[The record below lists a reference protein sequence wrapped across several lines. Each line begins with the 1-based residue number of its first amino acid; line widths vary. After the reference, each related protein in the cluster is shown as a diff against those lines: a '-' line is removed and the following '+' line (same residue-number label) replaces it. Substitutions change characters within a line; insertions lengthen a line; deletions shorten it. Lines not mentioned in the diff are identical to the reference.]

1 MPGNTHGGEPIAAPD
16 DASSGNPNWGV
27 IERALGA
34 LKVYVAS
41 LGAGENQTLNALET
55 IPANEYL
62 SGSLSGVT
70 SGTAFTLGAVGAAG
84 DYLDEV
90 VIRADGTTTMSGYIV
105 ITDGSTTIDAL
116 KTAVPADNA
125 AVTISV
131 KAKSKNGAW
140 KITCAATTM
149 ANVKYAAK
157 GLFS

>member
-1 MPGNTHGGEPIAAPD
+1 MSDRMFAVVRGSNTPGDVEMTSNGTI
-16 DASSGNPNWGV
+16 
-27 IERALGA
+27 
-34 LKVYVAS
+34 YVA
-41 LGAGENQTLNALET
+41 LDTLIMGENQTLNVMET

-140 KITCAATTM
+140 KITCTATTM

>member
-1 MPGNTHGGEPIAAPD
+1 MAQNILMHAWDAVTKRLREVEWTGGAM
-16 DASSGNPNWGV
+16 
-27 IERALGA
+27 
-34 LKVYVAS
+34 KVYVAS
-41 LGAGENQTLNALET
+41 LAAGENQTLNVQEQ

-70 SGTAFTLGAVGAAG
+70 SGTAFTLGTVGAAG
-84 DYLDEV
+84 DYLDEI
-90 VIRADGTTTMSGYIV
+90 VIRADGTTTMSGYII

-125 AVTISV
+125 SVTIPV

-140 KITCAATTM
+140 KITCTATTM
-149 ANVKYAAK
+149 ANVKYCAK

>member
-1 MPGNTHGGEPIAAPD
+1 MSAP
-16 DASSGNPNWGV
+16 
-27 IERALGA
+27 LGSETQLSTNGA
-34 LKVYVAS
+34 RHVYS
-41 LGAGENQTLNALET
+41 TELRAGENPTLNAQET

-70 SGTAFTLGAVGAAG
+70 SGAAFTLGAVGAAG
-84 DYLDEV
+84 DYCDEI

-131 KAKSKNGAW
+131 KTKSKNGAW
-140 KITCAATTM
+140 KITCTATTM
-149 ANVKYAAK
+149 ANVKYCAK